1 LLRSRDLWKSWS
13 ILRRGIRR
21 RITVH
26 CVGGHDLFL
35 VTPPVLQNADRSHG
49 HDSGSDDSPT
59 KNGPAEPGN
68 SAGRRGQGKGFS
80 CGQSEHDD
88 IAAIATVDQVLDY
101 AVSLAADENMLG
113 ERGEEIGIG
122 MRLRGR

>member
-1 LLRSRDLWKSWS
+1 MRRS
-13 ILRRGIRR
+13 ICR

-68 SAGRRGQGKGFS
+68 LSAGRCGQGEGFS
-80 CGQSEHDD
+80 RGQSEHDD
-88 IAAIATVDQVLDY
+88 IAAIATVGQVLDY
-101 AVSLAADENMLG
+101 AVALAADEGMLG
-113 ERGEEIGIG
+113 ERGEEIGLG
-122 MRLRGR
+122 MRFRGR